1 MYSGE
6 INVKKSVS
14 ENLKD
19 ENKERERKHLEYL
32 LVKGLTTEN
41 EIDAYLNDTLS
52 LTTDKA
58 EQLHQ
63 RGEFIEDELEMIK
76 DFEQFGYD
84 YYILV
89 DVRKVIKFIESKY
102 DKLKKVLEADL

>member
-63 RGEFIEDELEMIK
+63 GGEFNEDELEMIK
-76 DFEQFGYD
+76 DFE
-84 YYILV
+84 
-89 DVRKVIKFIESKY
+89 
-102 DKLKKVLEADL
+102 